1 MSLTAV
7 VVAVAVAVVV
17 VVVVVHLLY
26 VYFSGINAIA
36 SKSQVLNKFNAT
48 IQSCFNNFANAFLF

>member
-7 VVAVAVAVVV
+7 VVAVAVAVA
-17 VVVVVHLLY
+17 VVVVHLLY